1 MGMKNCQ
8 VRVKPL
14 LLIVCLI
21 GFVLS
26 FLSHRCHAW
35 RGMYVCKKKLQK
47 VAANTLISTVLL
59 ANSHTIGISQAKV
72 DATPL
77 DIDKLSKASYRGH
90 IKFEIV
96 GLKKLIKNGEYMTIH
111 KEIEHYKPLF
121 EANALKGKTDS
132 AVATEA
138 EVEGIRVEFTNK
150 FKELDEL
157 TTTAT
162 ATEADAEKAYSL
174 YLAIEQSFS
183 GIVKAY
189 GSTAAP
195 L

>member
-1 MGMKNCQ
+1 
-8 VRVKPL
+8 
-14 LLIVCLI
+14 
-21 GFVLS
+21 
-26 FLSHRCHAW
+26 
-35 RGMYVCKKKLQK
+35 MYVCKKKLQK

-96 GLKKLIKNGEYMTIH
+96 GLKKLIKNGEYITIH

-189 GSTAAP
+189 GSTASP